1 MNKGLTLCLATA
13 AILALAQPGAADTV
27 TPDCRTLATRLID
40 LAIDAG
46 SEIDPGARDKTIDQL
61 IESLEREPETCSQF
75 SGASDDVLRVMLL
88 ATGG

>member
-1 MNKGLTLCLATA
+1 MNRPLGLAMAATLWW
-13 AILALAQPGAADTV
+13 AQPGLADTV

-46 SEIDPGARDKTIDQL
+46 SEIEPGTRDKTIEQL
-61 IESLEREPETCSQF
+61 TESLELEPETCSQF
-75 SGASDDVLRVMLL
+75 AGASDDVLRVMLL